1 MLPYTTPEND
11 WLSSPSLPLTQS
23 GHIDIQAIEAQARAA
38 RSRMIGASFARL
50 AKLWRGRRQAARDH
64 AHQASTVQHELDR
77 AALTMGRF

>member
-11 WLSSPSLPLTQS
+11 WLSAPSLPLTPS

-38 RSRMIGASFARL
+38 RSRVIGDAVARL
-50 AKLWRGRRQAARDH
+50 FKLWRGRRQAGRLH
-64 AHQASTVQHELDR
+64 AHQARTVQHEMDR